1 MKHNKSNREERKHIW
16 KQSRA
21 LSDERLSFMDGKRLG
36 DVDIRIECNATIR
49 KVRRI
54 MEKRICQEYW
64 RTHAGGTG
72 NGDRHRMQRRMT
84 VSMKKIYGIVPEGFR
99 YCA

>member
-1 MKHNKSNREERKHIW
+1 MRYEKPYHSEKKYIRNRSGIL
-16 KQSRA
+16 SR
-21 LSDERLSFMDGKRLG
+21 ERLSFMDGVCLG
-36 DVDIRIECNATIR
+36 DVDILIESGAIVR

-64 RTHAGGTG
+64 RTHDGTGG
-72 NGDRHRMQRRMT
+72 NGDRHRMRRHLT
-84 VSMKKIYGIVPEGFR
+84 NHMKNIYGCVPEGFR